1 MTKWSIL
8 NERLRNLDPAV
19 LVSHTVDIYLLKN
32 QTANIQP
39 LNLLVT
45 IDGER
50 TAKGENSL
58 LNWANKI

>member
-19 LVSHTVDIYLLKN
+19 LVSHTVDINLSKN
-32 QTANIQP
+32 QTANMQP

-45 IDGER
+45 TVRKKLLRGG
-50 TAKGENSL
+50 TAS
-58 LNWANKI
+58 

>member
-19 LVSHTVDIYLLKN
+19 LVSHTADIYLLKN

-45 IDGER
+45 TVRKELLRGR
-50 TAKGENSL
+50 TAS
-58 LNWANKI
+58 